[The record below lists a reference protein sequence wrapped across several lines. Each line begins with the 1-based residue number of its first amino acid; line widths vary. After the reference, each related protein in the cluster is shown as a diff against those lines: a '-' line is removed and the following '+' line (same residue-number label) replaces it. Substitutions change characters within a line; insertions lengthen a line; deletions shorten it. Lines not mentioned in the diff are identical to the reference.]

1 MNNGWSLI
9 EKYVDKKINLELQLI
24 ELFILTITAEIVVIS
39 LSEYKKIVIP
49 VLINIVAVC
58 YLTLMLVLDL
68 NMKKSEKTAKEFG
81 KKMIYVVSIPFGFKD
96 LIPLVLYITS
106 IIIMGLIILN
116 PYIDFSSIYSK

>member
-58 YLTLMLVLDL
+58 YLTQ
-68 NMKKSEKTAKEFG
+68 
-81 KKMIYVVSIPFGFKD
+81 GF
-96 LIPLVLYITS
+96 PS
-106 IIIMGLIILN
+106 R
-116 PYIDFSSIYSK
+116 